1 MSTMIMVRMGFL
13 LLGIALFMY
22 SLNAGVEWARWGAIG
37 CLVAAL
43 VLRLVDR
50 NRSR

>member
-1 MSTMIMVRMGFL
+1 MSTLIMIRMGL
-13 LLGIALFMY
+13 LLAGIALFMY
-22 SLNAGVEWARWGAIG
+22 SLNTGVDWARWGAIG